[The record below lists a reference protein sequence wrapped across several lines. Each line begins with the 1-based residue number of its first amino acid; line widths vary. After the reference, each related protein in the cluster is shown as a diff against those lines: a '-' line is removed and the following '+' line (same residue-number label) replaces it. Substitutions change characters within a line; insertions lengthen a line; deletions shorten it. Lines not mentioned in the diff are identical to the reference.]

1 MSYLT
6 QYAVARPAARR
17 GARVDE
23 HTVLNLQDFDDGGA
37 HVRAFVEDTSNR
49 RVRRRRLPSPRLKLR
64 ITDCTNE
71 IHLEFSVNSPELR
84 ENRHARLPVRDLRR
98 GFPGL
103 GPLAA
108 ARRRPLVCGTARRR
122 DRLPGGQ
129 VPAARRRHAPRPP
142 AAGAPGRAGELG
154 QPDPR
159 GLGRARASLRV
170 DRPRRCRRSRRRSR
184 HDL

>member
-23 HTVLNLQDFDDGGA
+23 HTVLNLQDFDGGA

-71 IHLEFSVNSPELR
+71 IYLEFSVNSPELR
-84 ENRHARLPVRDLRR
+84 ENSLHKLNTLIAALERFRGGLAAEAELRTLRENRRKEVRDVVSEASGDAERAAE
-98 GFPGL
+98 GADPGL
-103 GPLAA
+103 GPGAQQRGGL
-108 ARRRPLVCGTARRR
+108 RLV
-122 DRLPGGQ
+122 
-129 VPAARRRHAPRPP
+129 
-142 AAGAPGRAGELG
+142 GR
-154 QPDPR
+154 
-159 GLGRARASLRV
+159 
-170 DRPRRCRRSRRRSR
+170 
-184 HDL
+184 